1 MSNDKPIRTLRV
13 ATWNI
18 HACVG
23 MDRRHDPERI
33 LAVIDALD
41 ADLLALQE
49 VPLLSEHPELRAL
62 LDSRARY
69 KVLFNN
75 ILTNH
80 AHGFG
85 NALLSRLP
93 IIRSHRIDLAW
104 PGREPRDALGAQV
117 EMADGRRLQVL
128 ATHLGL
134 KARERRWQYE
144 QLARSLMTDEGP
156 ALLMG
161 DFNEWWTPPGK
172 HLARRGLGVAPQSG
186 RRSFPAPMPLL
197 SLDHILTTPDLQ
209 VLDVRTWRGPGL
221 RLASDHLPL
230 VVDIAL
236 PDRNGPD

>member
-1 MSNDKPIRTLRV
+1 MTRDKPIRTLRV

-23 MDRRHDPERI
+23 MDRRLDPDRI

-69 KVLFNN
+69 RVLFNN
-75 ILTNH
+75 ILTDH

-93 IIRSHRIDLAW
+93 IIGSHRIDLAW

-117 EMADGRRLQVL
+117 EMTDGRRLQVL

-144 QLARSLMTDEGP
+144 QLARSLATSEGP

-161 DFNEWWTPPGK
+161 DFNEWRVPPGK
-172 HLARRGLGVAPQSG
+172 HLARSGVSVASQSG
-186 RRSFPAPMPLL
+186 RRSFPAPMPML
-197 SLDHILTTPDLQ
+197 SLDHILTTSDLQ
-209 VLDVRTWRGPGL
+209 VLDVRAWRGPGL
-221 RLASDHLPL
+221 WLASDHLPL
-230 VVDIAL
+230 VADIAL
-236 PDRNGPD
+236 ADENEAD